1 VEDVTSAV
9 GIAKGTFYSFF
20 PSKERFIY
28 AMMTEGRQELMDLL
42 AQLREEH
49 GRLGR
54 DEMRTWLRAMW
65 RSERSIYRLVTL
77 ADYEWLMARLEPRA
91 SFDPGKDAQVMEA
104 IAAQLDGVREGCDW
118 FVFANLQKTLALAL
132 LGRENLHPQALEA
145 TVDALIEAML
155 NEVFG
160 RCD

>member
-1 VEDVTSAV
+1 
-9 GIAKGTFYSFF
+9 
-20 PSKERFIY
+20 
-28 AMMTEGRQELMDLL
+28 
-42 AQLREEH
+42 
-49 GRLGR
+49 
-54 DEMRTWLRAMW
+54 MW
-65 RSERSIYRLVTL
+65 RSERNIYRLVTL

-132 LGRENLHPQALEA
+132 LGREDLHPQALEA